1 MAKVFLQPTDTSY
14 KISNS
19 NTFIYGNNNSR
30 EAQRIEIEANIE
42 NIIVDANVGDV
53 VFAANYSEYKFLQK
67 GNGIDV
73 IKNDK
78 LVASL
83 GIQDDSDGT
92 LLKFLDKSAQAK
104 FNLNVSQKLVIDI
117 VTLASEGNTKIT
129 NSKPLVDVYPVLTG
143 KAIDGYLKNADVFAD
158 ANENGV
164 RDKNEAKTT
173 TDALG
178 NFTLN
183 NAKGTI
189 IVSGGTDLSTGQTF
203 RGLLKAPAGS
213 KVVTPFT
220 TLLQSFLESG
230 QNFTDAKQSVG
241 KAFGFDATGIDFT
254 TYDPIAEFIAT
265 SKAPELQK
273 TSGFLLT
280 ADNDSLAQTLF
291 FLSTQLANFLVT
303 ATQTLQGAAGGSGNL
318 SAKEATSALAK
329 ALVSAISN
337 AIESGQTVSFSDSN
351 LLKEVVVEG
360 AKNAS
365 NANSTETP
373 KFNEAAFTARVNAL
387 ANTVAEVLKDAADNI
402 TKAAEKGGNALDIL
416 NNVDKVSSFTQNN
429 AGDVLGKLAEAL
441 NPENTAE
448 LTASLQETLG
458 SLTGDAATKIIAEMV
473 VNTFTAMAEA
483 FKDLIP
489 TPEPQEPTPIPEPSK
504 EEENASEQPEANPT
518 PPPPESPPYTPP
530 PYVPPPESTLSI
542 SISEA
547 GSKDAG
553 AAKIAFNFLAGNYLY
568 NITKFFTGDSLK
580 FPAGQNVTINN
591 EKLDDG
597 KVELNWATKGNEITV
612 ILSNLTAEQDKSLL
626 FESSLNQQFGNGTLT
641 YAAVTSSSGNSP
653 ITQTINADG
662 SQNAGLGN
670 VAFNV
675 VAGNYT
681 FTIAEFASGDT
692 LHFPSSQ
699 APTIL
704 NENLNDGSA
713 QLNWADNGQA
723 VVILLTGLT
732 AEQDRALLFDSSL
745 NAVFG
750 ANTLS

>member
-1 MAKVFLQPTDTSY
+1 MAKVFLQPTDISY
-14 KISNS
+14 KIGNS
-19 NTFIYGNNNSR
+19 NTFVYGNNNSR
-30 EAQRIEIEANIE
+30 EAQRIEIEANTE

-53 VFAANYSEYKFLQK
+53 VFAANYAEYKFLQK

-83 GIQDDSDGT
+83 GIQDDLDGT

-104 FNLNVSQKLVIDI
+104 FNLNASQKLVIDI
-117 VTLASEGNTKIT
+117 VTLASEGNTQVT

-448 LTASLQETLG
+448 LTASLQETLDT
-458 SLTGDAATKIIAEMV
+458 LTGGVATQIIAEMV
-473 VNTFTAMAEA
+473 VNTFAAIAEA
-483 FKDLIP
+483 FKESNLIP
-489 TPEPQEPTPIPEPSK
+489 TPEPITLPEPVTPTISPIQPTLP
-504 EEENASEQPEANPT
+504 EQPPAPA
-518 PPPPESPPYTPP
+518 PPSPP
-530 PYVPPPESTLSI
+530 PYVSPQETNLALSI
-542 SISEA
+542 SES
-547 GSKDAG
+547 GNRDAST
-553 AAKIAFNFLAGNYLY
+553 AKIAFNFLAGNYLY
-568 NITKFFTGDSLK
+568 NITKFSTGDSLK
-580 FPAGQNVTINN
+580 FPSGQNVTINN

-597 KVELNWATKGNEITV
+597 KVELNWAKKGNEITV
-612 ILSNLTAEQDKSLL
+612 ILSNLTAEQDKLLL
-626 FESSLNQQFGNGTLT
+626 FESNLNQQFGNGTLT

-653 ITQTINADG
+653 ITQIINADG